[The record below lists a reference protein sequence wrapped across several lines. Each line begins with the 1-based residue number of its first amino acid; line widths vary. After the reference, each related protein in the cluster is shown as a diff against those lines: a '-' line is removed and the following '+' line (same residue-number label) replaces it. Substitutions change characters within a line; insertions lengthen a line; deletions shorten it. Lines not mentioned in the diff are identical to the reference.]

1 MDILFNYRWLVLTD
15 VKNNVV
21 KHIICLLVQIF
32 VQFQI
37 DISQYTS
44 YHTYQKIKCDNR
56 NGKQVKL
63 YTFNS
68 NMLSFILLELW
79 VSMRHFF
86 KHL

>member
-1 MDILFNYRWLVLTD
+1 MDILFDYRWLVLTD

-44 YHTYQKIKCDNR
+44 YHTYPKN
-56 NGKQVKL
+56 
-63 YTFNS
+63 
-68 NMLSFILLELW
+68 
-79 VSMRHFF
+79 
-86 KHL
+86 